1 MAVAP
6 IDLSVPAVRRP
17 RQRVTPHKP
26 TVLRSLAFVEVHQR
40 LSAPQLRT
48 GVQDA
53 ADVA

>member
-6 IDLSVPAVRRP
+6 IDLSVPAVRLAAAEG
-17 RQRVTPHKP
+17 TPSKP

-48 GVQDA
+48 GVQDTV
-53 ADVA
+53 DVA